1 MENLYPLTAAQNM
14 HYQWIKQ
21 YHTQQVS
28 GVSMAA
34 ALKLDID
41 FVLLGKCINEE
52 TKRYECLNLR
62 FTAPDEHDEIKQ
74 YLKRKVHRH
83 FKILNLSSMSFEEA
97 EEIMQSMAY
106 ETLDGNDRPMYEFLM
121 VMLPDG
127 FNGFFVHLDHRL
139 IDSCGLAVMVKD
151 IMSLYAHYKY
161 GYEYPSALSDF
172 EKMLNT
178 DLEKAAKK
186 FMTYSKEDEGA
197 LNVIKTELQ
206 SSKRFKRLS
215 KIPMFN
221 EMKDSIAE
229 IGAKVNGLI
238 FKEGMNAAYFPKAN
252 AIITPSKS
260 LRTSIFHEMGHA
272 MNANGGIILK
282 SLQKMRPMA
291 SIVPAIVLADALLN
305 KRKTTDEKLENN
317 SVGNVIQNVR
327 LGVKKH
333 AGLISAA
340 AMLPMVVEEGIASL
354 RGQKLAKGLVKD
366 GILSKD
372 LFKKIKLTN
381 LGGFTT
387 YAATMVGI
395 GLATKVAVDVK
406 DTIQAK
412 YEQKKL
418 AKFQAKQ
425 EKIAARKAG
434 K

>member
-1 MENLYPLTAAQNM
+1 MSSVSFKSTPARAEQPKYRNKGYIRGQWAYSLAA
-14 HYQWIKQ
+14 
-21 YHTQQVS
+21 TPVS
-28 GVSMAA
+28 LVSVP
-34 ALKLDID
+34 ALKLMKNASKLSKENSLQLSKAIPAALDKSG
-41 FVLLGKCINEE
+41 LGAKGVKTYTITEKPMMKGFLKKLSKLFSSKNNPE
-52 TKRYECLNLR
+52 TV
-62 FTAPDEHDEIKQ
+62 F
-74 YLKRKVHRH
+74 
-83 FKILNLSSMSFEEA
+83 S
-97 EEIMQSMAY
+97 
-106 ETLDGNDRPMYEFLM
+106 
-121 VMLPDG
+121 
-127 FNGFFVHLDHRL
+127 
-139 IDSCGLAVMVKD
+139 
-151 IMSLYAHYKY
+151 
-161 GYEYPSALSDF
+161 
-172 EKMLNT
+172 